1 IIGSRGSVRRTTT
14 WVVVE
19 QENPTPLQLADKRS
33 TSSGVGDAA
42 ACGVNAT
49 GASATGVGRSAS
61 FASEMGVGVGLGPW
75 IMRSIISY

>member
-1 IIGSRGSVRRTTT
+1 IIGSRGSVRRTAT

-33 TSSGVGDAA
+33 TSAGVRDAA